1 MPAKVL
7 VPVTSKLEVP
17 APFVMAA
24 APLILKLPT
33 ARAFCKFK
41 VALLMLKLLL
51 LLPKVPAPL
60 SSKIPSLM
68 TVDPV

>member
-1 MPAKVL
+1 MTVLLKVMAPPLLPVVL
-7 VPVTSKLEVP
+7 V
-17 APFVMAA
+17 MAGLV
-24 APLILKLPT
+24 PLILKLPT